1 MGGKRTIV
9 HDVPGYAEK
18 AAPLTRPAGLQLIL
32 SEQGTTMDWMIYG
45 ANGYTGELIAREAK
59 RQGMTPILAGRS
71 RAKIAPLATELNL
84 ASKTFRLE
92 GPSEPVQALSGVRL
106 VLNCAGPF
114 SKTADPLM
122 RACLAA
128 KAHYLDITGEI
139 DVLEGAHR
147 YDAAAKAAGVVLCL
161 GAGFDVV
168 PTDCIA
174 LMLKK
179 ALPEATE
186 LALGFDLSG
195 RRMSAG
201 TAKTLVEGLGKSGK
215 IRRAGRIVD
224 YPLGRGL
231 RRIDFGRGAK
241 LAMPIPWGD
250 VASAFYT
257 TGIPDIT
264 VFAPISPVSLAIVR
278 VAVAFKS
285 VLQSTR
291 LQSWLIKKIEKD
303 VRGPDVSTRDANS
316 SWVWG
321 EAKDARARSHTIRI
335 VTLNA
340 YSLTVFSSLALARH
354 VMSNA
359 CPPGCWTP
367 AALLGENFIL
377 SLPGTSK
384 LDLPHRTE

>member
-1 MGGKRTIV
+1 
-9 HDVPGYAEK
+9 
-18 AAPLTRPAGLQLIL
+18 
-32 SEQGTTMDWMIYG
+32 MDWMIYG

-59 RQGMTPILAGRS
+59 RQGKTPILAGRS
-71 RAKIAPLATELNL
+71 AAKIIPLARQLTLPST
-84 ASKTFRLE
+84 AFRLE
-92 GPSEPVQALSGVRL
+92 APSEIVAALRGVRL

-114 SKTADPLM
+114 SRTADPLM

-139 DVLEGAHR
+139 GVLEGAHR
-147 YDAAAKAAGVVLCL
+147 FDAEAKAAGVVLCP

-195 RRMSAG
+195 RTMSAG

-224 YPLGRGL
+224 CPLGRGL

-264 VFAPISPVSLAIVR
+264 VFTPVSPVSLAIAR
-278 VAVAFKS
+278 LAIAFGP
-285 VLQSTR
+285 VLRSR
-291 LQSWLIKKIEKD
+291 LLQTWLVKRIEKD
-303 VRGPDVSTRDANS
+303 VRGPDASARDANPS
-316 SWVWG
+316 FVWG
-321 EAKDARARSHTIRI
+321 EAKDAHGRRQAIRI
-335 VTLNA
+335 VTLNG
-340 YSLTVFSSLALARH
+340 YSLTVFSSLALAQH

-367 AALLGENFIL
+367 AGLAGENFIL

-384 LDLPHRTE
+384 LDLPHRIA

>member
-1 MGGKRTIV
+1 MI
-9 HDVPGYAEK
+9 
-18 AAPLTRPAGLQLIL
+18 
-32 SEQGTTMDWMIYG
+32 MDWMIYG
-45 ANGYTGELIAREAK
+45 ATGYTGELIAREAK
-59 RQGMTPILAGRS
+59 SQGKTPILAGRNA
-71 RAKIAPLATELNL
+71 AKIIALARELKL
-84 ASKTFRLE
+84 PSTAFRLE
-92 GPSEPVQALSGVRL
+92 APSDIVAALRGVRL

-122 RACLAA
+122 RACLAGP
-128 KAHYLDITGEI
+128 AHYLDITGEI

-147 YDAAAKAAGVVLCL
+147 FDADAKAAGVVLCP

-168 PTDCIA
+168 PTDCVA

-186 LALGFDLSG
+186 LALGFELSG
-195 RRMSAG
+195 RGMSAG
-201 TAKTLVEGLGKSGK
+201 TAKTLVEGLGKTGK

-224 YPLGRGL
+224 CPLGRGS

-264 VFAPISPVSLAIVR
+264 VYTPISPLSLAIAR
-278 VAVAFKS
+278 LTIAFGP
-285 VLQSTR
+285 VLRSPR
-291 LQSWLIKKIEKD
+291 LQAWLIKKIEENPS
-303 VRGPDVSTRDANS
+303 GPDVATRNANP

-321 EAKDARARSHTIRI
+321 EGKDAHGRSHTIRI
-335 VTLNA
+335 VTLNG
-340 YSLTVFSSLALARH
+340 YSLTVFSSLALVQH
-354 VMSNA
+354 LMSNA
-359 CPPGCWTP
+359 CSPGCWTP
-367 AALLGENFIL
+367 AGLMGENFIL

-384 LDLPHRTE
+384 LDLPHQIA

>member
-1 MGGKRTIV
+1 MIM
-9 HDVPGYAEK
+9 E
-18 AAPLTRPAGLQLIL
+18 
-32 SEQGTTMDWMIYG
+32 WMIYG

-59 RQGMTPILAGRS
+59 SQGKTPILAGRS
-71 RAKIAPLATELNL
+71 AAKIIALARQLKLPST
-84 ASKTFRLE
+84 AFRLE
-92 GPSEPVQALSGVRL
+92 TPSEIVAALRGVRL

-122 RACLAA
+122 RACIAA

-147 YDAAAKAAGVVLCL
+147 LDGDAKAAGVVLCP

-186 LALGFDLSG
+186 LALGFELSG

-215 IRRAGRIVD
+215 IRRTGRIVD
-224 YPLGRGL
+224 CPLGRGL
-231 RRIDFGRGAK
+231 RRIDFGRGAR

-264 VFAPISPVSLAIVR
+264 VFTPISPVPLAIAR
-278 VAVAFKS
+278 LS
-285 VLQSTR
+285 NGLGPVLRSPR
-291 LQSWLIKKIEKD
+291 LQSWLVKKIEKD
-303 VRGPDVSTRDANS
+303 VRGPDVSTRKAS
-316 SWVWG
+316 QAWVWG
-321 EAKDARARSHTIRI
+321 EARDINGRSQAIRI
-335 VTLNA
+335 VTPNG
-340 YSLTVFSSLALARH
+340 YSLTVFSSLALAQRL
-354 VMSNA
+354 MSNA

-367 AALLGENFIL
+367 AGLIGENFIL

-384 LDLPHRTE
+384 LDLPHQTA

>member
-1 MGGKRTIV
+1 M
-9 HDVPGYAEK
+9 E
-18 AAPLTRPAGLQLIL
+18 
-32 SEQGTTMDWMIYG
+32 WMIYG

-59 RQGMTPILAGRS
+59 GQGKSPVLAGRS
-71 RAKIAPLATELNL
+71 AAKIATL
-84 ASKTFRLE
+84 ASELELPSKAFRLE
-92 GPSEPVQALSGVRL
+92 APSEIVAALRGVRL

-114 SKTADPLM
+114 SKTADAMM
-122 RACLAA
+122 RTCIAA

-147 YDAAAKAAGVVLCL
+147 FDAEAKAAGVVLCP

-186 LALGFDLSG
+186 LALGFEVSG
-195 RRMSAG
+195 RLVSAG

-224 YPLGRGL
+224 FRLGRGL

-257 TGIPDIT
+257 TGIPNIT
-264 VFAPISPVSLAIVR
+264 VFTPISPVQLAIAR
-278 VAVAFKS
+278 LTIAFGP
-285 VLQSTR
+285 VFQSSR
-291 LQSWLIKKIEKD
+291 LQSWLIKKIEKGL
-303 VRGPDVSTRDANS
+303 RGPGVSTRNANP

-321 EAKDARARSHTIRI
+321 EAKDALGRSHAVRI
-335 VTLNA
+335 VTLNG
-340 YSLTVFSSLALARH
+340 YSLTVFSSLALAQH
-354 VMSNA
+354 LMSND

-367 AALLGENFIL
+367 AGLVGENFIL

-384 LDLPHRTE
+384 LDLPHQIA

>member
-1 MGGKRTIV
+1 VTWSHLK
-9 HDVPGYAEK
+9 EK
-18 AAPLTRPAGLQLIL
+18 A
-32 SEQGTTMDWMIYG
+32 TMDWMIYG

-59 RQGMTPILAGRS
+59 RQGKTPILAGRS
-71 RAKIAPLATELNL
+71 AAKIVALARQLTLTSTAFPLEAPSRIAEELRGL
-84 ASKTFRLE
+84 
-92 GPSEPVQALSGVRL
+92 RL

-122 RACLAA
+122 RACVAA
-128 KAHYLDITGEI
+128 KVHYLDITGEI

-147 YDAAAKAAGVVLCL
+147 FDAAAKAAGVALCP

-186 LALGFDLSG
+186 LALGFELSG

-224 YPLGRGL
+224 CPLGQGL
-231 RRIDFGRGAK
+231 RHIDFGRGEK

-257 TGIPDIT
+257 TGIPNIT
-264 VFAPISPVSLAIVR
+264 VFTPISPVPLAIAR
-278 VAVAFKS
+278 VANAVGP
-285 VLQSTR
+285 VLQSPR
-291 LQSWLIKKIEKD
+291 LQSWLIKKIDKN
-303 VRGPDVSTRDANS
+303 VRGPEVSIRDANP

-321 EAKDARARSHTIRI
+321 EAKDAYGRSKVIRI
-335 VTLNA
+335 VTLNG
-340 YSLTVFSSLALARH
+340 YSLTVFSSLALVQH
-354 VMSNA
+354 VMSSG

-367 AALLGENFIL
+367 AGLVGENFIL
-377 SLPGTSK
+377 NFPATSK
-384 LDLPHRTE
+384 LD

>member
-1 MGGKRTIV
+1 MIMEWV
-9 HDVPGYAEK
+9 
-18 AAPLTRPAGLQLIL
+18 
-32 SEQGTTMDWMIYG
+32 IYG

-59 RQGMTPILAGRS
+59 RQGMSPVLAGRS
-71 RAKIAPLATELNL
+71 RAKIAAL
-84 ASKTFRLE
+84 ASALKLPSKAFRLE
-92 GPSEPVQALSGVRL
+92 APAEIVEVLRGVRL

-114 SKTADPLM
+114 SKTANAMM
-122 RACLAA
+122 RACIAA

-147 YDAAAKAAGVVLCL
+147 FDAEAKAAGVVLCP

-168 PTDCIA
+168 PTDCVA

-186 LALGFDLSG
+186 LALGFEVSG
-195 RRMSAG
+195 REMSAG

-215 IRRAGRIVD
+215 LRRAGRIVD
-224 YPLGRGL
+224 CPLGRGL

-264 VFAPISPVSLAIVR
+264 VFTPISPLSLAIVR
-278 VAVAFKS
+278 VAVAFRP

-303 VRGPDVSTRDANS
+303 VRGPDLSTRNANPC
-316 SWVWG
+316 WVWG
-321 EAKDARARSHTIRI
+321 EAKNANGRSHAIRI
-335 VTLNA
+335 VTLNG
-340 YSLTVFSSLALARH
+340 YSLTVFSSLALAQH
-354 VMSNA
+354 LMSNG

-367 AALLGENFIL
+367 AGLIGENFIL

-384 LDLPHRTE
+384 LDLPYQIA